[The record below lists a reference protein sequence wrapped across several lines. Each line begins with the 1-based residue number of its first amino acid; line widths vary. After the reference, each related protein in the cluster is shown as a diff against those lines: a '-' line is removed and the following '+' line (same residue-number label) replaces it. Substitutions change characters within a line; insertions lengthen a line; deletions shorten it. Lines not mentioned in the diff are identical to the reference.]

1 MKTADGNEF
10 EIYRSEAEQ
19 KWGGTAAYAEYSAK
33 TRDYSEEKFGDISA
47 GMEKIFGRFAGCPEN
62 GSAPDSPE
70 AQELVSELQKYITE
84 NLYTCTDE
92 ILAGL
97 GRMYTSDER
106 FRRNIDRHGEGTAGF
121 ISRAI
126 EAKVGYGH

>member
-1 MKTADGNEF
+1 MKTYDVSGSGK
-10 EIYRSEAEQ
+10 YSPEAEQ

-33 TRDYSEEKFGDISA
+33 TKDYTDEKFGDLSA
-47 GMEKIFGRFAGCPEN
+47 GMEKIFGRFAGCLEN

-70 AQELVSELQKYITE
+70 AQELVSELQQYITD
-84 NLYTCTDE
+84 NFYACTDE

-97 GRMYTSDER
+97 GRMYTADER
-106 FRRNIDRHGEGTAGF
+106 FRQNIDRRGEGTADF

-126 EAKVGYGH
+126 EAKAGS